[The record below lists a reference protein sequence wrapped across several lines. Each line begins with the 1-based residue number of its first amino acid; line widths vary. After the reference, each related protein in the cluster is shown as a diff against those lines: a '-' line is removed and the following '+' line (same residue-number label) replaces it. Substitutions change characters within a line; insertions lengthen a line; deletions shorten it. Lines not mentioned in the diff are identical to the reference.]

1 MSSDSGT
8 TPRPVPP
15 PARSRARR
23 PLGDEIRDALIAD
36 FIASGAVGAGERLP
50 TEAELCERY
59 AVSRVTVRAA
69 LRSLQEAGL
78 ITVRQGLGSTVLP
91 QSETITSG
99 LDRLCS
105 FETFAR
111 AAGREVDSAELD
123 VTELAVDEATA
134 ERLMVEPGTRTLRIQ
149 RVKLYGGV
157 PVGWIVDWVPVDV
170 LTPATL
176 VGEFAGSVLDVL
188 LAHPELDVEYS
199 DCDVVP
205 VNLEDDLARL
215 LRVAP
220 GTAALYLDEQT
231 CTRQGRVVNWSQAW
245 LLGEHLRFALRRRKQ
260 YGGTL
265 DA

>member
-1 MSSDSGT
+1 MSSDSRAPG
-8 TPRPVPP
+8 RPVPP
-15 PARSRARR
+15 PPRSRARR
-23 PLGDEIRDALIAD
+23 PLGDEIRDAVIAD
-36 FIASGAVGAGERLP
+36 FIASGAVTAGERLP

-59 AVSRVTVRAA
+59 GVSRVTVRAA

-78 ITVRQGLGSTVLP
+78 IVVRQGLGSTVLP

-111 AAGREVDSAELD
+111 AAGREVDSAELEIAEVALD
-123 VTELAVDEATA
+123 ERGAQRLA
-134 ERLMVEPGTRTLRIQ
+134 VEPGTRALRVQ
-149 RVKLYGGV
+149 RVKLYGGA

-170 LTPATL
+170 LAPATL
-176 VGEFAGSVLDVL
+176 VREFAGSVLDVL
-188 LAHPELDVEYS
+188 LAHAELDVEYS

-205 VNLEDDLARL
+205 VNLDADLAKL
-215 LRVAP
+215 LDVEP

-245 LLGEHLRFALRRRKQ
+245 LLPEHLRFALRRRKQ
-260 YGGTL
+260 YGG
-265 DA
+265 AAE